1 MIQAFYTGISG
12 LQATQTAIDVT
23 SDNLSNINTVGFKNS
38 EVEFSSVF
46 ATAGDRANASAITN
60 QTGSGTKIQT
70 TAVNLSQGE
79 LIQGDRDTELAID
92 GDGWFG
98 VKGNGNTEYTRNGNF
113 NFDADRNL
121 VTDDRSHV
129 LGTMGT
135 NIKDGVLIES
145 LNSVEL
151 GAVNTQE
158 ALNFPIDLRYPV
170 EPTSE
175 VNFSGNLGINTTTTS
190 ASSTAVS
197 SSSENNAVK
206 LEFTQVIPR
215 PVSGSEWNVVATVKS
230 ADGSTTYD
238 TQQGSVTFSETGALD
253 SFNIP
258 LLDNDG
264 TAVSVNL
271 GAAFDGL
278 IANGIEEPSISS
290 SSNGLEGGDL
300 VGYRINQD
308 ANVVAA
314 FSNGRSSSVGK
325 VAIFHFQNDQG
336 LEKLSGSRFTQ
347 SNNSGNPIFFTD
359 TNGANVNGASVL
371 NYRLENSNVRTEVGL
386 TQLIIMQRAYDA
398 NSKSISTSD
407 EMIQKALNM
416 GA

>member
-12 LQATQTAIDVT
+12 LQATQMAIDVT
-23 SDNLSNINTVGFKNS
+23 SDNLSNVNTVGFKNS
-38 EVEFSSVF
+38 SVEFSSVF
-46 ATAGDRANASAITN
+46 ASAGDRANAGAITS
-60 QTGSGTKIQT
+60 QSGSGVKVQA

-129 LGTMGT
+129 LGTMGN
-135 NIKDGVLIES
+135 NIKDGVLVES
-145 LNSVEL
+145 LNSVDL
-151 GAVNTQE
+151 GSVNTQE
-158 ALNFPIDLRYPV
+158 ALNFPTDLRYPV
-170 EPTSE
+170 EPTSK
-175 VNFSGNLGINTTTTS
+175 VSFSGNLGINTTTTS
-190 ASSTAVS
+190 ASSTAIS
-197 SSSENNAVK
+197 ASSENNAVK
-206 LEFTQVIPR
+206 LAFTQVIPK
-215 PVSGSEWNVVATVKS
+215 PASGTAWDIVATVKS

-238 TQQGSVTFSETGALD
+238 TQQGSVTFTETGALD

-258 LLDNDG
+258 ILDNDG
-264 TAVSVNL
+264 TAVSVDL
-271 GAAFDGL
+271 GSAFDGL

-359 TNGANVNGASVL
+359 SNGTNVNGSSVL
-371 NYRLENSNVRTEVGL
+371 NYRLENSNVRVEVGL
-386 TQLIIMQRAYDA
+386 TELIVMQRSYDA

>member
-175 VNFSGNLGINTTTTS
+175 VNFSGNLGINTNTTS